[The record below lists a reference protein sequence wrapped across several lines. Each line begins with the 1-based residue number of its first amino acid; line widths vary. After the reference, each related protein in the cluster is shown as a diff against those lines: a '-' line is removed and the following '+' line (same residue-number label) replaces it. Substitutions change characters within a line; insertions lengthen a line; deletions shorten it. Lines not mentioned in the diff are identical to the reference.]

1 MWLYE
6 NNILESVP
14 DAVVGFVYIITN
26 LQTGKR
32 YIGKKLFTRAKR
44 VVRKGKPR
52 RTRVESDWRDYFGS
66 NEQLLCEVAAMGREH
81 FKREIVHLCRT
92 KGECSYHEA
101 RLQFEHRVLEYPDQF
116 YNTWISCKIHRKHL
130 KLS

>member
-6 NNILESVP
+6 NQEVESVP
-14 DAVVGFVYIITN
+14 DAIVGFVYIITN

-44 VVRKGKPR
+44 VVRKGRSR

-66 NEQLLCEVAAMGREH
+66 NEQLLCEVTALGHEH
-81 FKREIVHLCRT
+81 FRRDIVHLCRT

-101 RLQFEHRVLEYPDQF
+101 RLQFEHRVLEFPDLF
-116 YNTWISCKIHRKHL
+116 YNSWISCKIHRKHL